1 MQMPGQELEKFQERM
16 SKIKYK
22 LLVLSGKGGV
32 GKSTVSANIAT
43 ALALEGK
50 KVGLL
55 DIDIHGPTIPQ
66 LLGLSRERVEI
77 RDESLIP
84 VKIGDNLEVMSIG
97 FLLPEEDSAVIWR
110 GPMKYKLIKEFLED
124 VEWGELDYLIVD
136 SPPGTG
142 DEPLSIAQLLGK
154 MDGAII
160 VATPQEV
167 AISAVRRSITFCN
180 QLAIPVVGVIENM
193 SGFICPNCGARIDI
207 FKEGGA
213 KKMAEKYGIRF
224 LGKVPID
231 PNLVSAGDEGKPFLL
246 NFQNS
251 ETAKIFAEI
260 VRSIREAVEK

>member
-1 MQMPGQELEKFQERM
+1 MQMPESELAKVNERM
-16 SKIKYK
+16 SRVKCK

-32 GKSTVSANIAT
+32 GKSTVAANIAT

-55 DIDIHGPTIPQ
+55 DIDVHGPTIPQ
-66 LLGLSRERVEI
+66 LLGLNRERIEMK
-77 RDESLIP
+77 DEALIP
-84 VKIGDNLEVMSIG
+84 AKIGDNLEVMSIG

-124 VEWGELDYLIVD
+124 VEWGELDYLIAD

-180 QLAIPVVGVIENM
+180 HLAIPIVGVIENM
-193 SGFICPNCGARIDI
+193 SGFICPNCGARVDI

-213 KKMAEKYGIRF
+213 KKMAEKYGIKF
-224 LGKVPID
+224 LGRVPID
-231 PNLVSAGDEGKPFLL
+231 PNLVYAGDEGKPFLL
-246 NFQNS
+246 NYQNS
-251 ETAKIFAEI
+251 ETAKIFTEI

>member
-1 MQMPGQELEKFQERM
+1 MQMPESELAKVNERM
-16 SKIKYK
+16 SRVKCK

-32 GKSTVSANIAT
+32 GKSTVAANIAT

-55 DIDIHGPTIPQ
+55 DIDVHGPTIPQ
-66 LLGLSRERVEI
+66 LLGLNRERIEMK
-77 RDESLIP
+77 DEALIP
-84 VKIGDNLEVMSIG
+84 AKIGDNLEVMSIG

-124 VEWGELDYLIVD
+124 VEWGELDYLIAD

-167 AISAVRRSITFCN
+167 ALSAVRRSITFCN
-180 QLAIPVVGVIENM
+180 HLAIPIVGVIENM
-193 SGFICPNCGARIDI
+193 SGFICPNCGARVDI

-213 KKMAEKYGIRF
+213 KKMAEKYG
-224 LGKVPID
+224 
-231 PNLVSAGDEGKPFLL
+231 E
-246 NFQNS
+246 
-251 ETAKIFAEI
+251 
-260 VRSIREAVEK
+260 

>member
-1 MQMPGQELEKFQERM
+1 MQMPESELAKVNERM
-16 SKIKYK
+16 SRVKYK

-32 GKSTVSANIAT
+32 GKSTVAANIAT

-55 DIDIHGPTIPQ
+55 DIDVHGPTIPQ
-66 LLGLSRERVEI
+66 LLGLNRERIEMK
-77 RDESLIP
+77 DEALIP
-84 VKIGDNLEVMSIG
+84 AKIGDNLEVMSIG
-97 FLLPEEDSAVIWR
+97 FFLPEEDSAVIWR

-124 VEWGELDYLIVD
+124 VEWGELDYLIAD

-167 AISAVRRSITFCN
+167 ALSAVRRSITFCN
-180 QLAIPVVGVIENM
+180 HLSIPVVGVIENM
-193 SGFICPNCGARIDI
+193 SGFICPNCGARVDI

-213 KKMAEKYGIRF
+213 KKMAEKYGIKF
-224 LGKVPID
+224 LGRVPID
-231 PNLVSAGDEGKPFLL
+231 PNLVYAGDEGKPFLL
-246 NFQNS
+246 NYQNS

-260 VRSIREAVEK
+260 VRSIREELEK